1 MIKHKAVSVIY
12 TQGNVTLKTSV
23 KRVHPPS
30 GPGSV
35 LQPPAVE
42 TRGVLPVFV
51 VDRHM
56 FLLGGPYGQVQS
68 FEDL

>member
-30 GPGSV
+30 GPGPVFQS
-35 LQPPAVE
+35 PAVE

-51 VDRHM
+51 VDRHV
-56 FLLGGPYGQVQS
+56 FLLGRPYGQVQS